1 MRLII
6 RFLAASTAAL
16 VLAACGRP
24 EMDPERLDYPERL
37 KLPPDLT
44 AQYSDAMGVPEVQR
58 GRPDSPEAL
67 SRTLLPDP
75 AADVRVQRAGGQRW
89 LELQA
94 APEDVWEW
102 LQQFLE
108 VQDIPVA
115 EVSPPLGL
123 VETEWLEGRVD
134 AGRGVFTPVTV
145 DEAGD
150 GALAERFRF
159 RLEPVDGGTSELH
172 VAHSAAVRED
182 ERWRW
187 RPSDSFAEAEVLRG
201 FMVYLG
207 LRQTEAARQL
217 GTLEATPR
225 ARLDQDDEG
234 RAVLLLDDE
243 PATAWRRTGLALDQ
257 LGFTVDDRDR
267 SAGEYLIRYDPHAE
281 EGAPERG
288 FLDRFAFWREDEPEG
303 PQPYRLLLES
313 RTGGSQLVVET
324 VDGAPIDEDLAQ
336 RLLALLSEQMR

>member
-1 MRLII
+1 MRQITRL
-6 RFLAASTAAL
+6 LAASTAAL

-44 AQYSDAMGVPEVQR
+44 AQYSDTMSVPEVQR

-67 SRTLLPDP
+67 ARTLLPDP
-75 AADVRVQRAGGQRW
+75 AENVRVHRAGGQRW

-102 LQQFLE
+102 VQEFLE
-108 VQDIPVA
+108 AQDIPVA
-115 EVSPPLGL
+115 DTSPALGL
-123 VETEWLEGRVD
+123 LETDWLEGRVD

-145 DEAGD
+145 EETED

-159 RLEPVDGGTSELH
+159 RLERANGGASELH
-172 VAHSAAVRED
+172 VAHSAALRD
-182 ERWRW
+182 DNGWQW
-187 RPSDSFAEAEVLRG
+187 RPSDSFAEAEMLRG
-201 FMVYLG
+201 IMVYLG
-207 LRQTEAARQL
+207 LRQTEAAQRL
-217 GTLEATPR
+217 GALEPAPR
-225 ARLDQDDEG
+225 ARVDQDDEG

-243 PATAWRRTGLALDQ
+243 PGTAWRRTGLALDQ

-288 FLDRFAFWREDEPEG
+288 FLDRFAFWREEEPEG

-313 RTGGSQLVVET
+313 RTGGSLLRVET
-324 VDGAPIDEDLAQ
+324 PDGEPADQDLAQ